1 MEIPYQERPKT
12 PERPKSEAEARVMDE
27 VAELDIG
34 LQLEKHPKI
43 RERLAEIG
51 THFEDS
57 VDMAKIIRT
66 VFGELA
72 KKLELKGEDRERMM
86 RAAVLHDIGKS
97 GPPGK
102 KGPFHEAV
110 QTLFVPPATP
120 FRTHVDGRPK
130 SIEEFMTEQGMSDRE
145 KLKAD
150 LAAAGIDADKESI
163 IDFWRRHAGWSY
175 EILKGESGTDVDAD
189 LIKVVA
195 THHLFENQNPATL
208 DFHNAP
214 KETQA
219 LLEQTEMIAA
229 VDKYQAFRAR
239 GGMDHETTI
248 VQLHKISD
256 ARPPDIPQTLRDKF
270 KSVIDIL
277 DRNKD
282 ALEQYFER
290 K

>member
-1 MEIPYQERPKT
+1 MEIPYQERPKA
-12 PERPKSEAEARVMDE
+12 PERPKSEAEARVMD
-27 VAELDIG
+27 VVDDLDIG
-34 LQLEKHPKI
+34 LELEKHPKL

-66 VFGELA
+66 VYGELSE
-72 KKLELKGEDRERMM
+72 KLGLKPEERERMM

-102 KGPFHEAV
+102 EGPFHKAV

-120 FRTHVDGRPK
+120 FRTHEGGRPK
-130 SIEEFMTEQGMSDRE
+130 TIDEFMAEQGLGDRE

-150 LAAAGIDADKESI
+150 LAAAGIDAGKETI

-175 EILKGESGTDVDAD
+175 EILKEEPATDVDAD

-195 THHLFENQNPATL
+195 THHLFENQNPAAL
-208 DFHNAP
+208 ELSGSADV
-214 KETQA
+214 QA
-219 LLEQTEMIAA
+219 LLEQTEMLAA

-239 GGMDHETTI
+239 GGMDHDATI
-248 VQLHKISD
+248 AHLRKISD
-256 ARPPDIPQTLRDKF
+256 ARPPEIPQHLRDKF
-270 KSVIDIL
+270 KEVIDIL
-277 DRNKD
+277 DRNKED
-282 ALEQYFER
+282 LEQFFE
-290 K
+290 